1 MTAAPAR
8 PPRSVVA
15 LSIIAAAAALI
26 AFDLA
31 TSEPINP
38 YAAPPPLAFGSGE
51 AAGSAHCA
59 APTAA
64 APE

>member
-8 PPRSVVA
+8 PGRSIVA
-15 LSIIAAAAALI
+15 AAIIAAGTAII

-38 YAAPPPLAFGSGE
+38 YTAPPPLAFGSGE
-51 AAGSAHCA
+51 AAGTAHCA
-59 APTAA
+59 APTPPA
-64 APE
+64 E